1 MILVNHS
8 LLKTSDN
15 LIDAPCFAI
24 DLFKGGA
31 VRLVMLAV
39 ISFDHKPGAG
49 LSTFFNVSCRV
60 KLSGSDGMKAPSI
73 GVSFNFLIT

>member
-8 LLKTSDN
+8 FLKTSDA
-15 LIDAPCFAI
+15 LIGAHCFAI
-24 DLFKGGA
+24 DFFKGGA
-31 VRLVMLAV
+31 VRLVMLTV

-49 LSTFFNVSCRV
+49 LSTFFKVSCRV

-73 GVSFNFLIT
+73 GVSFTFLKT